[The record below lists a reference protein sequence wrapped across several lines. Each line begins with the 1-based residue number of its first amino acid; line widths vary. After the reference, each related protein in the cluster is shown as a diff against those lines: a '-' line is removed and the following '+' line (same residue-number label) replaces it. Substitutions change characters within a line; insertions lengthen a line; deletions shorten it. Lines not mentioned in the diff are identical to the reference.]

1 MLSRAS
7 WNALWRDG
15 RFDNDE
21 GWCGVAGIDSSVTVV
36 SFVMRGGSSRV
47 ERRQKRSE
55 ERAAGFRVR
64 RRGHVADTFDF
75 AAE

>member
-36 SFVMRGGSSRV
+36 SFVLRGISVRE
-47 ERRQKRSE
+47 ERRQRRSK
-55 ERAAGFRVR
+55 ERAAAF
-64 RRGHVADTFDF
+64 
-75 AAE
+75 